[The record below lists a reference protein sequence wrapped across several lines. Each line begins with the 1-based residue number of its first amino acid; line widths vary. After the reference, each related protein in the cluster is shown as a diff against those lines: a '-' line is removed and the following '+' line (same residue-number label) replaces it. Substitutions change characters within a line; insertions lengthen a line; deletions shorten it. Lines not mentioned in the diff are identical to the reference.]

1 MQFFLS
7 YILPPLISLV
17 FSIILAIATIRIN
30 KYFKEKERNT
40 AIIEQLHETQEC
52 ENERNRIREEIKPL
66 VDEIAL
72 IHAELG
78 VIDGRIDGCV
88 ETEAQHIAAIRVS
101 YRYRLVTLCRTY
113 LRQGFMT
120 AEQFEQLNEFFN
132 VYRAIGGNGQAEDY
146 YNRVRELEIRA
157 NMEGNN

>member
-7 YILPPLISLV
+7 YILPPLISLIC
-17 FSIILAIATIRIN
+17 SAILCVITIRI
-30 KYFKEKERNT
+30 KKHFQDKEN
-40 AIIEQLHETQEC
+40 EQSEIAQLRVNQEC
-52 ENERNRIREEIKPL
+52 INERNRIREEIKPI
-66 VDEIAL
+66 VDEIAQ

-113 LRQGFMT
+113 LRQGFIT
-120 AEQFEQLNEFFN
+120 ADQYEQLNEFFN
-132 VYRAIGGNGQAEDY
+132 VYHAIGGNGQAEEY
-146 YNRVRELEIRA
+146 YHKVIALPRVGEDEIL
-157 NMEGNN
+157 